1 MSLCR
6 RDKTL
11 QVSRW
16 STCRRFFLLRSHTMM
31 GEGLRIL
38 PKGRIYQLTLIHSTS
53 TLNTIRSLK
62 PNDWT
67 PIGRFAQVVVNGM
80 DCILF
85 LSVIDMQGRNKLFLT
100 HSTRMRKGFG
110 GVLLERGSER
120 RKRGLSKHHGRFHSR
135 RSNPHGEQ
143 RIWKSEFWRQTTRL
157 GSKESGCDLRKSWR
171 VSCTSGIGDIQQ
183 LLRRRTGWGAVETTR
198 IALGSSRSQ
207 V

>member
-1 MSLCR
+1 MLTTFIHIIINRTLESIILTSFASQHRIRIGTTMSLCR

-31 GEGLRIL
+31 SEGLRIL
-38 PKGRIYQLTLIHSTS
+38 PTGRIYQLTLIHSTS

-100 HSTRMRKGFG
+100 QSTRMRKGFG

-120 RKRGLSKHHGRFHSR
+120 RKRGLSFTFTPLCPKWTVFQH
-135 RSNPHGEQ
+135 P
-143 RIWKSEFWRQTTRL
+143 RL
-157 GSKESGCDLRKSWR
+157 
-171 VSCTSGIGDIQQ
+171 
-183 LLRRRTGWGAVETTR
+183 LLTER
-198 IALGSSRSQ
+198 
-207 V
+207 